1 MTMALALVLALVLA
15 SVGRRHTWRRWDR
28 FRLEAVRCRI
38 FVTLDVPGRRRQCI
52 AGGKSRAAGAGNMMR
67 GGRGMVAST
76 TGARIWPPCAVAH
89 VQRACVTSVS
99 TAPHDACGCARVEC
113 PASTARLGPS

>member
-15 SVGRRHTWRRWDR
+15 SAGRRHTV
-28 FRLEAVRCRI
+28 EAVGPGSESVRCRI

-67 GGRGMVAST
+67 GGRGMVASA
-76 TGARIWPPCAVAH
+76 TGARIWTPCAVAH
-89 VQRACVTSVS
+89 VQRACVSS
-99 TAPHDACGCARVEC
+99 APRDACRCARVQC
-113 PASTARLGPS
+113 PASNARLSPS